1 MTLSD
6 TGVGL
11 TENRQVVLVVRLT
24 LDQDS
29 QVLYGELLNADGT
42 GQGRFKSLS
51 SLGSTVKR
59 WLERQPDH
67 PLPLRAASNEQP
79 TTRTALDS
87 ADGIQIT

>member
-1 MTLSD
+1 MALSD
-6 TGVGL
+6 TEVEL
-11 TENRQVVLVVRLT
+11 TECRQVVLVLRLT

-59 WLERQPDH
+59 WLERQPMH
-67 PLPLRAASNEQP
+67 LPP
-79 TTRTALDS
+79 TGTSKD
-87 ADGIQIT
+87 